1 MSDNLVKSLREKT
14 EEADL
19 DTILKGSLGGYTRKS
34 VREYLSMLRRQQH
47 DLQQSFAEEL
57 QLAQTDRERLSLELD
72 EAQARMAAA
81 ENALANAKP
90 LMDKAAALE
99 KDLDEAIL
107 RIQSDA
113 TLLDQRQQALQDALQ
128 DCDILRAQLAQREAE
143 LAALRQE
150 MESSVPACDM
160 LSANPVAETAST
172 TEQPE
177 TVHLQLAMLTRER
190 ENAEKR
196 MESVIRQEK
205 RLFEAL
211 DECRTELEN
220 RRDQN
225 LCLEAENKALSLR
238 LSEQMWQNIS
248 LDREIT
254 HIRAMNENLKAKL
267 DVALSRSTTR
277 TAQTA
282 GDLFVWDLEN

>member
-34 VREYLSMLRRQQH
+34 VREYLSMLRRQQY

-113 TLLDQRQQALQDALQ
+113 TLLEQRQQALQDALQ

>member
-14 EEADL
+14 EETDL

-160 LSANPVAETAST
+160 LSANPVAETTST

>member
-57 QLAQTDRERLSLELD
+57 QLAQTDRERLSLELE

-81 ENALANAKP
+81 ENALASAKP
-90 LMDKAAALE
+90 LMDKAAVLE
-99 KDLDEAIL
+99 KDLDEAII

-143 LAALRQE
+143 LAVLRQE
-150 MESSVPACDM
+150 MESSAPVCDK
-160 LSANPVAETAST
+160 LSANPVAETTST
-172 TEQPE
+172 TEQTE

>member
-57 QLAQTDRERLSLELD
+57 QLAQTDRERLALELE

-81 ENALANAKP
+81 ESALANAKP
-90 LMDKAAALE
+90 LMDKAAVLE
-99 KDLDEAIL
+99 KDLDEAII

-113 TLLDQRQQALQDALQ
+113 ALLEQQQQALQDALQ
-128 DCDILRAQLAQREAE
+128 DCDVLRAQLAQREAE
-143 LAALRQE
+143 LAVLRQE
-150 MESSVPACDM
+150 MESSAPVCDM
-160 LSANPVAETAST
+160 LSATPVAETASP

-267 DVALSRSTTR
+267 DVALSRSSAR

>member
-57 QLAQTDRERLSLELD
+57 QLAQTDRERLSLELE

-150 MESSVPACDM
+150 MESSVPACDK

>member
-14 EEADL
+14 EETDL

-113 TLLDQRQQALQDALQ
+113 TLLDQRQQALQEALQ

-160 LSANPVAETAST
+160 LPTNPVAETAST

>member
-14 EEADL
+14 EETDL

-267 DVALSRSTTR
+267 DVAFSRSTTR